1 MKTYNKFNFFKYTYC
16 EFTEVSSDI
25 FIENPAH
32 FKSKSDSQYYYTPEG
47 VYRYSDHWG
56 RVANCRWK
64 LIANNKFKNQ
74 QMHLGYAKWTD
85 FYHLNDTE
93 RLFYIQID
101 FPNKKVSFKHIGSS
115 KNNTY
120 FLFSALEA
128 QKRVKQIRLL
138 LKEDKWAKYYTTDIN
153 ELRQNI
159 ISAYVNSNT
168 TIQVL
173 KQQFK
178 K

>member
-1 MKTYNKFNFFKYTYC
+1 
-16 EFTEVSSDI
+16 
-25 FIENPAH
+25 
-32 FKSKSDSQYYYTPEG
+32 
-47 VYRYSDHWG
+47 
-56 RVANCRWK
+56 
-64 LIANNKFKNQ
+64 
-74 QMHLGYAKWTD
+74 MHLGYANWVD
-85 FYHLNDTE
+85 FYHLNDTDK
-93 RLFYIQID
+93 LFFIQVDLKLLKVNFQHKGQAID
-101 FPNKKVSFKHIGSS
+101 STP
-115 KNNTY
+115 
-120 FLFSALEA
+120 FLFTAMEA

-159 ISAYVNSNT
+159 ILAYINSNT